1 MNALQKINKSVPQG
15 KTFRHRGPMICYDA
29 AIIGAGPAGLL
40 CARNAARAHMR
51 IALIDSH
58 HMPGAKLSLAGGGKG
73 NMTNRII
80 AENRYISEHPE
91 RVRAVLRHFP
101 CESTLDILRE
111 LSLPFEERDFGQIFC
126 LRPARFV
133 AERLAMQCNDAGVDF
148 YLGRIAREIVPPAFQ
163 NTSFGK
169 NREKLF
175 SLRAGEEKI
184 LAKRLVAAT
193 GSPAFPAAGVSVS
206 VAKSAERWGNT
217 LIPFRAVLTPLVM
230 PQDWPLA
237 GLEGISLNTRIHI
250 MRQGQQIWADPEG
263 IRPLLFTHRGIS
275 GPAAL
280 AASCVWMKGD
290 ELVLDFLPELSVME
304 LFNAHEYAKMQVR
317 NILARHMPARLADT
331 LCIDSLRR
339 CKAAELSKKDR
350 LCLNKAVHAFS
361 IVPQGTEGMKKA
373 EAAAGGISFSS
384 LSRRLESI
392 AVPGLF
398 FCGEV
403 LDAAG
408 LLGGYNIH
416 WAFASGFLVAEA
428 LKKSLQD
435 DLGHV

>member
-1 MNALQKINKSVPQG
+1 
-15 KTFRHRGPMICYDA
+15 MICYDA

-40 CARNAARAHMR
+40 CARNAARSHMR

-58 HMPGAKLSLAGGGKG
+58 PMPGTKLSLAGGGKG
-73 NMTNRII
+73 NITNRII
-80 AENRYISEHPE
+80 AENRYISAHPE
-91 RVRAVLRHFP
+91 RVRAVLRKFP
-101 CESTLDILRE
+101 CERALDILRE

-126 LRPARFV
+126 LRPAKLV

-148 YLGRIAREIVPPAFQ
+148 YLGRMAREIIPPSSPQ
-163 NTSFGK
+163 NPSFGK

-175 SLRAGEEKI
+175 SLMAGEEKI
-184 LAKRLVAAT
+184 LARRIVAAT
-193 GSPAFPAAGVSVS
+193 GSPAFPAAGVSAA
-206 VAKSAERWGNT
+206 VAKSAERLGNT
-217 LIPFRAVLTPLVM
+217 LIPFRAVLTPIVM

-237 GLEGISLNTRIHI
+237 GLEGISLNTKIFI
-250 MRQGQQIWADPEG
+250 MRQGRHIWADPEG
-263 IRPLLFTHRGIS
+263 IRPMLFTHRGIS

-280 AASCVWMKGD
+280 TASCAWREGD
-290 ELVLDFLPELSVME
+290 ELVFDFLPELSVME
-304 LFNAHEYAKMQVR
+304 LFSAHEYAKMQVR
-317 NILARHMPARLADT
+317 NILARHMPARLADA

-350 LCLNKAVHAFS
+350 LCLAKAVHEFS
-361 IVPQGTEGMKKA
+361 IIPQGTEGMKKA

-403 LDAAG
+403 LDATG

-428 LKKSLQD
+428 LRKSLRD
-435 DLGHV
+435 CPLRE